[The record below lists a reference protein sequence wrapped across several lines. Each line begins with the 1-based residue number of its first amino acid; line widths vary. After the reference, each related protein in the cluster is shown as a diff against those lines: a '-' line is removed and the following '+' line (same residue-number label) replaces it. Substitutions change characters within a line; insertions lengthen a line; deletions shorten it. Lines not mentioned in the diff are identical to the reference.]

1 MMKERLEEIACVV
14 VGLPAASCEWLKCK
28 NRPKF
33 NEDEMEDWKFL
44 VND

>member
-14 VGLPAASCEWLKCK
+14 VPAERFVTEWLKCK
-28 NRPKF
+28 NRG
-33 NEDEMEDWKFL
+33 NDSKFL